1 MKCKRCGKEVDKT
14 EKFCPNCGN
23 KVKKGKG
30 KKIIGIL
37 VIIVIAI
44 LGMGLI
50 GSSGEKEKTIKK
62 LEAITEVEKNGNMY
76 DFNYN
81 NNQWKI
87 RCTKENIHARLY
99 EPDVKDLLDNVLG
112 KDSGNEYEFVYDFK
126 NEIAIYSDLEKDGNT
141 YSTITYDIDK
151 DKFKIMENSSDW
163 YELSDEFEKYIRDSG
178 IIDTMKEDI
187 STMKKILKKNDLTFD
202 EIRELDYGSVKKY
215 MEKK

>member
-178 IIDTMKEDI
+178 IIDTMKEYI

>member
-187 STMKKILKKNDLTFD
+187 STLKKILKKNDLTFD

>member
-163 YELSDEFEKYIRDSG
+163 YELSDEFEKYIRCNWRN
-178 IIDTMKEDI
+178 DTGLI
-187 STMKKILKKNDLTFD
+187 
-202 EIRELDYGSVKKY
+202 
-215 MEKK
+215 

>member
-23 KVKKGKG
+23 KVKIGKG

-187 STMKKILKKNDLTFD
+187 STMKKI
-202 EIRELDYGSVKKY
+202 S
-215 MEKK
+215 

>member
-202 EIRELDYGSVKKY
+202 EIRELDCL
-215 MEKK
+215 

>member
-126 NEIAIYSDLEKDGNT
+126 NEIDIYSDLEKDGNT